1 MSGNPQALYE
11 ILVDESQSLR
21 IVWSAESNFKVE
33 GLWGQECGVDW
44 ARYLLRLCFQFY
56 RWKLQNRNK
65 KSIMRRS
72 KRLQAKKSTKFSETE
87 GSSQEEAVDI
97 ASLDQE
103 DLVSKAYAEKITTD
117 RQEEVDEDAC
127 TSSERITSSQEVEDV
142 STSSERMILS
152 LQEEAEEDDEEEE
165 EFLTLPTEFKRKFKK
180 E

>member
-1 MSGNPQALYE
+1 
-11 ILVDESQSLR
+11 
-21 IVWSAESNFKVE
+21 
-33 GLWGQECGVDW
+33 
-44 ARYLLRLCFQFY
+44 
-56 RWKLQNRNK
+56 
-65 KSIMRRS
+65 MRRS
-72 KRLQAKKSTKFSETE
+72 KRLQAKKSATFSETE

-97 ASLDQE
+97 ASLDKE

-152 LQEEAEEDDEEEE
+152 LQEEDEEDDEEEE

>member
-1 MSGNPQALYE
+1 MRFLWTSPRAFESSGERSPT
-11 ILVDESQSLR
+11 SKLR
-21 IVWSAESNFKVE
+21 GSGDKNAGWTGRDTYCACAFNFTAGSCKIE
-33 GLWGQECGVDW
+33 
-44 ARYLLRLCFQFY
+44 
-56 RWKLQNRNK
+56 KK

-72 KRLQAKKSTKFSETE
+72 KRLQAKKSATFSETE

-97 ASLDQE
+97 ASLDKE